1 MHLYNLHLWVKRGE
15 FMKETT
21 RIRAENLKS
30 WIDEYFG
37 GKQAAFIEKTGM
49 NQGELSALINGR
61 RVFGERK
68 ARSIEELAHMPNMY
82 LEQTSES
89 NLIDDPAMMKGMIP
103 VISWVAAGHFSD
115 AELVPND
122 DLIKWVP
129 CPAPHSNRTFALK
142 VSGISMKNP
151 NGNPSF
157 EDGDIIFVDPARLPE
172 NKSCIIV
179 TLEGSNSA
187 TFKQL
192 IIEPDGKKYII
203 PLNPNWGDKPIEI
216 EGDAS
221 INGVVIGKWVDI
233 F

>member
-1 MHLYNLHLWVKRGE
+1 
-15 FMKETT
+15 MKEAT
-21 RIRAENLKS
+21 RIRAENLKA
-30 WIDEYFG
+30 WIDEYYG

-68 ARSIEELAHMPNMY
+68 ARAIEELADMPNMY
-82 LEQTSES
+82 LEQTEDADF
-89 NLIDDPAMMKGMIP
+89 IAKPMDMKGMVP
-103 VISWVAAGHFSD
+103 VISWVAAGNFSD
-115 AELVPND
+115 AEVSIAD

-129 CPAPHSNRTFALK
+129 CPAPHSKGTFALT
-142 VSGISMKNP
+142 VSGISMQNP

-157 EDGDIIFVDPARLPE
+157 EDGDIIFVDPAKLPE
-172 NKSCIIV
+172 NKSCVIV

-192 IIEPDGKKYII
+192 VIEPDGRKYII

>member
-1 MHLYNLHLWVKRGE
+1 
-15 FMKETT
+15 MKEAT
-21 RIRAENLKS
+21 RIRAENLKA
-30 WIDEYFG
+30 WIDEYYG

-68 ARSIEELAHMPNMY
+68 ARSIEDLAQMPNMY
-82 LEQTSES
+82 LEQTDSLE
-89 NLIDDPAMMKGMIP
+89 LIPTPVDMKGMIP

-115 AELVPND
+115 AEQLPHD

-129 CPAPHSNRTFALK
+129 CPAPHSKGTFALK
-142 VSGISMKNP
+142 VSGISMRNP

-157 EDGDIIFVDPARLPE
+157 ENGDIIFVDPAKLPE
-172 NKSCIIV
+172 NKSCVIV

-192 IIEPDGKKYII
+192 VIEPDGRKYII

>member
-1 MHLYNLHLWVKRGE
+1 
-15 FMKETT
+15 MKETT
-21 RIRAENLKS
+21 RIRAENLKA
-30 WIDEYFG
+30 WIDEYYG

-68 ARSIEELAHMPNMY
+68 ARSIEQLAEMPNMY
-82 LEQTSES
+82 LEQVEDADISMM
-89 NLIDDPAMMKGMIP
+89 PASTKGMIP

-115 AELVPND
+115 SEQVPQD

-129 CPAPHSNRTFALK
+129 CPAPHSTGTFALR
-142 VSGISMKNP
+142 VSGVSMLNP

-157 EDGDIIFVDPARLPE
+157 EDGDIIFVDPARAPE
-172 NKSCIIV
+172 NKSCVIV

-192 IIEPDGKKYII
+192 VIEPDGRKYII

-216 EGDAS
+216 DGDAS
-221 INGVVIGKWVDI
+221 INGVIIGKWVDM

>member
-1 MHLYNLHLWVKRGE
+1 
-15 FMKETT
+15 MKEAA
-21 RIRAENLKS
+21 RIRAENLKA
-30 WIDEYFG
+30 WIDRYYG

-68 ARSIEELAHMPNMY
+68 ARSIEELAEMPNMY
-82 LEQTSES
+82 LEQTEEPDVPI
-89 NLIDDPAMMKGMIP
+89 NPAALQGMIP

-115 AELVPND
+115 AGQIPAD

-129 CPAPHSNRTFALK
+129 CPAPHSKGTFALK
-142 VSGISMKNP
+142 VSGISMMNP
-151 NGNPSF
+151 NGSPSF
-157 EDGDIIFVDPARLPE
+157 EDGDIIFVDPAKMPE
-172 NKSCIIV
+172 NKSCVIV
-179 TLEGSNSA
+179 TLEGSDSA

-192 IIEPDGKKYII
+192 VIEPDGKKYII

-216 EGDAS
+216 RGNAS

-233 F
+233 C

>member
-1 MHLYNLHLWVKRGE
+1 MNEATK
-15 FMKETT
+15 
-21 RIRAENLKS
+21 IRAENLKA
-30 WIDEYFG
+30 WIDEYYG

-68 ARSIEELAHMPNMY
+68 ARSIEELADMPNMY
-82 LEQTSES
+82 LEQTEQSEVTINPMS
-89 NLIDDPAMMKGMIP
+89 TRGMVP

-115 AELVPND
+115 AELSPTD

-129 CPAPHSNRTFALK
+129 CPAPHSKGTFALT
-142 VSGISMKNP
+142 VSGISMMNP

-172 NKSCIIV
+172 NKSCVIV
-179 TLEGSNSA
+179 TLGGSNSA

-192 IIEPDGKKYII
+192 VIEPDGKKYII

>member
-1 MHLYNLHLWVKRGE
+1 
-15 FMKETT
+15 MKEAT
-21 RIRAENLKS
+21 RIRAENLKA
-30 WIDEYFG
+30 WIDEYYG

-68 ARSIEELAHMPNMY
+68 ARSIEELADMPNMY
-82 LEQTSES
+82 LEQTEQADFAT
-89 NLIDDPAMMKGMIP
+89 NPMDMKGMVP
-103 VISWVAAGHFSD
+103 VISWVAAGNFSD
-115 AELVPND
+115 AEVSSAD

-129 CPAPHSNRTFALK
+129 CPAPHSKGTYALT
-142 VSGISMKNP
+142 VSGISMQNP

-157 EDGDIIFVDPARLPE
+157 EDGDIIFVDPAKLPE
-172 NKSCIIV
+172 NKSCVIV
-179 TLEGSNSA
+179 SLEGSNSA

-192 IIEPDGKKYII
+192 VIEPDGRKYII

>member
-1 MHLYNLHLWVKRGE
+1 
-15 FMKETT
+15 MKEAT
-21 RIRAENLKS
+21 RIRAENLKA
-30 WIDEYFG
+30 WIDKYYG

-68 ARSIEELAHMPNMY
+68 ARSIEELADMPNMY
-82 LEQTSES
+82 LEQTEESE
-89 NLIDDPAMMKGMIP
+89 LIEISADMKGMVP
-103 VISWVAAGHFSD
+103 VISWVAAGNFSD
-115 AELVPND
+115 AEVSTAD
-122 DLIKWVP
+122 ELIKWVP
-129 CPAPHSNRTFALK
+129 CPAPHSKGTYALT
-142 VSGISMKNP
+142 VSGISMQNP

-157 EDGDIIFVDPARLPE
+157 EDGDIIFVDPAKLPE
-172 NKSCIIV
+172 NKSCVIV
-179 TLEGSNSA
+179 SLEGSNSA

-192 IIEPDGKKYII
+192 VIEPDGRKYII

-221 INGVVIGKWVDI
+221 INGVVIGKWVNI

>member
-1 MHLYNLHLWVKRGE
+1 
-15 FMKETT
+15 MKEAT
-21 RIRAENLKS
+21 RIRAENLKA
-30 WIDEYFG
+30 WIDEYYG

-68 ARSIEELAHMPNMY
+68 ARSIEELADMPNMY
-82 LEQTSES
+82 LEQTEQADFAA
-89 NLIDDPAMMKGMIP
+89 NPMDMKGMVP
-103 VISWVAAGHFSD
+103 VISWVAAGNFSD
-115 AELVPND
+115 AEVSSAD

-129 CPAPHSNRTFALK
+129 CPAPHSKGTYALT
-142 VSGISMKNP
+142 VSGISMQNP

-157 EDGDIIFVDPARLPE
+157 EDGDIIFVDPAKLPE
-172 NKSCIIV
+172 NKSCVIV
-179 TLEGSNSA
+179 SLEGSNSA

-192 IIEPDGKKYII
+192 VIEPDGRKYII

>member
-1 MHLYNLHLWVKRGE
+1 
-15 FMKETT
+15 MKETT
-21 RIRAENLKS
+21 RIRAENLKA

-68 ARSIEELAHMPNMY
+68 ARAIEELADMPNMY
-82 LEQTSES
+82 LEKTTES
-89 NLIDDPAMMKGMIP
+89 NLIDDPSIMKGMIP

-115 AELVPND
+115 AEQLPAD
-122 DLIKWVP
+122 DLLKWVP
-129 CPAPHSNRTFALK
+129 CPAPHSNGTFALK

-151 NGNPSF
+151 SGNPSF
-157 EDGDIIFVDPARLPE
+157 EDGDIIFVDPARAPE
-172 NKSCIIV
+172 NKSCVIV
-179 TLEGSNSA
+179 TLEGSSSA

-192 IIEPDGKKYII
+192 IIEPDGRKYII

-221 INGVVIGKWVDI
+221 INGVVIGKWVDL